1 MMRQLYIVLATAW
14 VIGAVVFILNTT
26 VFSREISIQEYS
38 FLYFRM
44 HEDVTIPHNVKQ
56 QAEKLIREYL
66 TDGLISVDEYR
77 LIEDVLNEKHKQDI
91 EDREY
96 KNLFFKEY
104 NDGN

>member
-1 MMRQLYIVLATAW
+1 MIRQFIIGLVLSA
-14 VIGAVVFILNTT
+14 VIGVIL
-26 VFSREISIQEYS
+26 FGREREISVQEYS

-77 LIEDVLNEKHKQDI
+77 LIEDVLNEKHKQEI